1 LDAVSTHNLES
12 FAWLFDTKKFG
23 SAIDHFCAAE
33 VHSLP
38 GVASFN
44 LTVVFKE
51 ESSHGFI

>member
-1 LDAVSTHNLES
+1 LDAVSTPNLES
-12 FAWLFDTKKFG
+12 FAWLFDTKKIG

-38 GVASFN
+38 GVASLN